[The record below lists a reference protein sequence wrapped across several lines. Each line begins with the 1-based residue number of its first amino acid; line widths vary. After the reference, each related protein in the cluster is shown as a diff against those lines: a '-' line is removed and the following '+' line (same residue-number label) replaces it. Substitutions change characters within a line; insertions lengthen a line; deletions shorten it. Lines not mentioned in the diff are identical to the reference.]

1 VAFRAGRFDA
11 TGERG
16 MKLRHVRA
24 RQGARWVTQGLQV
37 FFRRPLA
44 FCGLMLLCL
53 LLAPLLLFAMAP
65 LVSVGFMIATGQS
78 LQGRFPLPGVFVEP
92 LRISRR
98 RLYAHMKLCLLYA
111 AGISLVFWLARGI
124 GGGAIDA
131 VMQAVSAGKTSAEE
145 LEPLLSATD
154 FQVARFVLLAGVAI
168 LSVPFWYAPA
178 LVHWGDLA
186 AAKALFFSTMACWR
200 NKGALAVYVL
210 TWGGVALLSLVTA
223 AAIFAL
229 LGQAQLIFV
238 AITPAMLMF
247 YAAFYASLYF
257 TFVDSFEPSQPTTG
271 DATPQET
278 P

>member
-1 VAFRAGRFDA
+1 
-11 TGERG
+11 
-16 MKLRHVRA
+16 MKLLHVRA
-24 RQGARWVTQGLQV
+24 RQGARWVNQGLRV

-65 LVSVGFMIATGQS
+65 LASLGFMIATGQS

-111 AGISLVFWLARGI
+111 AGITIVFWLARAI
-124 GGGAIDA
+124 GGAAIDA
-131 VMQAVSAGKTSAEE
+131 VMQAVAAGKTSVEE
-145 LEPLLSATD
+145 REPLLSATD
-154 FQVARFVLLAGVAI
+154 FQLARFVLLAGIAV

-178 LVHWGDLA
+178 LVHWGDQS
-186 AAKALFFSTMACWR
+186 AAKALFFSTVACWR
-200 NKGALAVYVL
+200 NKGALAVYLL
-210 TWGGVALLSLVTA
+210 TWVGVALLSLA
-223 AAIFAL
+223 AATAVFAL
-229 LGQAQLIFV
+229 LGQVQLIFA

-257 TFVDSFEPSQPTTG
+257 TFAESFEPPEPATANPT
-271 DATPQET
+271 PPET
-278 P
+278 SS